1 MVSLAPRRAIQ
12 SARFASRFGVLF
24 GLAVALSC
32 TGNPQVTFEI
42 DVAQSIAAQTTW
54 FEIGAFSNGYC
65 QAVKPVITSG
75 IPLDGAVVRV
85 AFRRDNAAPPP
96 IGDLRKGNYAFAAVA
111 RREDCGIVA
120 TGCVEVDVSSERE
133 VRITMDPLPQA
144 PGTCSATA
152 KCSAGRCVPSNDNAK
167 VGAGCSL
174 ALLGAGPLGNALSTS
189 GEFVSGPAIAASP
202 TGFVVA
208 YREVDLEGNARL
220 TMLPLDAGGGA
231 LAPLV
236 SARLNAGLLR
246 DYCAEAAP
254 TQTDSAAFFLG
265 QGGGSVVLSHPPCGA
280 IGGVD
285 IFPTDPS
292 GIITGFGRSGGQGVS
307 VSLSQAHA
315 IYARTT
321 GAPALA
327 YVQNGQAEVAGVNG
341 ADLEP
346 QERRGKF
353 GGGTATGAW
362 ISGDKTLAFLAL
374 GTGGTSPPPPVD
386 AGADASRDGGAPPPV
401 PSGGKFL
408 RLKTSD
414 DLADLTKLT
423 TATSVDVAADVSWG
437 SLAVTGKR
445 VLVLAPTTSEGSPVD
460 LHAFDGNR
468 ELETSPTSVAV
479 EGIGDAT
486 SGDVAISGDRAFV
499 AVLRRGEVSLVALD
513 RITTSPTSFDP
524 PRIVSFLRD
533 SRIPSIAKI
542 EDGKVAVAT
551 SGTRVA
557 VAWSSASK
565 IDINKPV
572 GGYAIFACAP

>member
-1 MVSLAPRRAIQ
+1 VPSVERRRATKPK
-12 SARFASRFGVLF
+12 RFASRFGVLL

-32 TGNPQVTFEI
+32 TGNPEVTFEI

-65 QAVKPVITSG
+65 QAVKPIITAG
-75 IPLDGAVVRV
+75 IPLDGAVIRV

-120 TGCVEVDVSSERE
+120 TGCVEVDVSSERA

-144 PGTCSATA
+144 PGKCTA
-152 KCSAGRCVPSNDNAK
+152 SGKCSAGRCVPSNDNAN

-174 ALLGAGPLGNALSTS
+174 ALLGAGPLGNALSTT

-202 TGFVVA
+202 TGFIVA
-208 YREVDLEGNARL
+208 YREVDNEGNARL

-236 SARLNAGLLR
+236 SARLNGGLLR

-254 TQTDSAAFFLG
+254 TLVDSAAFFLG
-265 QGGGSVVLSHPPCGA
+265 QGGGSVVLSHPACGA

-307 VSLSQAHA
+307 LFLSQAHA
-315 IYARTT
+315 IYGRAT
-321 GAPALA
+321 GTPALA

-353 GGGTATGAW
+353 GGGTATDAW
-362 ISGDKTLAFLAL
+362 ISGDRTLAFLAL
-374 GTGGTSPPPPVD
+374 GTGGSTPPPPVD
-386 AGADASRDGGAPPPV
+386 AGPDASRDSGAPPI
-401 PSGGKFL
+401 PSGGRVL

-423 TATSVDVAADVSWG
+423 TATSVNVAADVSWG

-486 SGDVAISGDRAFV
+486 SGDVAIAGDRAFV

-524 PRIVSFLRD
+524 PRTVSFLRD

-542 EDGKVAVAT
+542 EDGKVAVAS

-557 VAWSSASK
+557 VAWSTASRL
-565 IDINKPV
+565 DINKPV